1 MKNRIIGFYQYDDN
15 GKKAYCVAEDNNGA
29 VELRKV
35 ENEKEALES
44 LQQFCTNHQIYS
56 DNLGILLNN
65 SKFGT
70 NLTREDLG
78 KRLTHE
84 FGNRIHQNDI
94 SNFLNNIVPVPGSS
108 DDEYDYD
115 DQDDENLSLR
125 EKVRNK
131 FDSLRQSYLDY
142 RRDRKTKKAAKKA
155 EKEEKEEKKKLST
168 RGKITI
174 AVATVAAL
182 AITGFTSFL
191 LNRNNGESGL
201 AYIPS
206 NTNRNNTSQSSTP
219 EPDLETPTEEVVTT
233 PNTVTQESSATST
246 YTNQETTNHTATT
259 VTTPT
264 TSTDSTANMPAP
276 QNSDSDNFN
285 TNLQETTDELNNA
298 GNIPEDSNLTIYKEY
313 KNPENPNE
321 LGDFVSGVTTD
332 DTGLNEPLPDPNA
345 EEDTK
350 EDSPLAGVII
360 ESDNKPYKNDYV
372 PSSEEQLTASTDSV
386 QEQTVESATYSLAQ
400 QSAATSDVY
409 VNEQDRATYVIGDD
423 GNGYVYLDGKA
434 ISIVPVVQETEN
446 STSLQLVK

>member
-35 ENEKEALES
+35 ENDDEALKD
-44 LQQFCTNHQIYS
+44 LQRFCRYQRINN
-56 DNLGILLNN
+56 DNLDELLKS

-70 NLTREDLG
+70 NLTGEDLE
-78 KRLTHE
+78 KTLTHE

-155 EKEEKEEKKKLST
+155 EKEEKKGKKKLST
-168 RGKITI
+168 RGKIMI
-174 AVATVAAL
+174 AVATVGAL
-182 AITGFTSFL
+182 AITGLITSL
-191 LNRNNGESGL
+191 SLNKNNKSGL

-219 EPDLETPTEEVVTT
+219 EPEVETPTEEVVTT
-233 PNTVTQESSATST
+233 PNTVTQESSATTST
-246 YTNQETTNHTATT
+246 YTNQATANHTATT
-259 VTTPT
+259 VTTPS
-264 TSTDSTANMPAP
+264 TSTDSTTSMPAP
-276 QNSDSDNFN
+276 QDSDPNNFN
-285 TNLQETTDELNNA
+285 TNKQEAIDSLNRDEPITD
-298 GNIPEDSNLTIYKEY
+298 PEVHIYDEY
-313 KNPENPNE
+313 IEE
-321 LGDFVSGVTTD
+321 DGSLVDYITGVTTD
-332 DTGLNEPLPDPNA
+332 DTGLNEELPDPNA
-345 EEDTK
+345 EEETK
-350 EDSPLAGVII
+350 EDSDLAGVII
-360 ESDNKPYKNDYV
+360 EEAPYVNDYV
-372 PSSEEQLTASTDSV
+372 PSSEEQLTSSTDSV
-386 QEQTVESATYSLAQ
+386 QEQTVESEVYSAQ

-409 VNEQDRATYVIGDD
+409 MNEQDRATYVIDDD
-423 GNGYVYLDGKA
+423 GNGYVYLDGEI

-446 STSLQLVK
+446 STSLQYVK

>member
-35 ENEKEALES
+35 ENDDEALKD
-44 LQQFCTNHQIYS
+44 LQRFCRYQRINN
-56 DNLGILLNN
+56 DNLEDFLKS

-70 NLTREDLG
+70 NLTSEDLG
-78 KRLTHE
+78 KRLIHE
-84 FGNRIHQNDI
+84 FGNKIHQNDV
-94 SNFLNNIVPVPGSS
+94 SNFLNNRVPVPGSS
-108 DDEYDYD
+108 DEEDDEYDYD

-155 EKEEKEEKKKLST
+155 EKEAKEGKKKLST

-182 AITGFTSFL
+182 AITGLITSL
-191 LNRNNGESGL
+191 SLNKNN

-219 EPDLETPTEEVVTT
+219 EPDLVTPTEEVVTT

-246 YTNQETTNHTATT
+246 YTNQEMTNHTATT

-276 QNSDSDNFN
+276 QDSDPNNFN
-285 TNLQETTDELNNA
+285 TNKQEAIDSLNRDEPITD
-298 GNIPEDSNLTIYKEY
+298 PEVHIYDEY
-313 KNPENPNE
+313 IEE
-321 LGDFVSGVTTD
+321 DGSLVDYITGVTTD
-332 DTGLNEPLPDPNA
+332 DTGLNEELPDPNA
-345 EEDTK
+345 EEETK
-350 EDSPLAGVII
+350 EDSDLADVII
-360 ESDNKPYKNDYV
+360 EEAPYAND
-372 PSSEEQLTASTDSV
+372 QAV
-386 QEQTVESATYSLAQ
+386 QSNEEQTVESEAYSSSQ
-400 QSAATSDVY
+400 QFAVTSDVY
-409 VNEQDRATYVIGDD
+409 VNEQDRATYVIDDD
-423 GNGYVYLDGKA
+423 GNGYVYLDGEI

-446 STSLQLVK
+446 STSLQYVK

>member
-35 ENEKEALES
+35 ENDDEALKD
-44 LQQFCTNHQIYS
+44 LQRFCRYQRINN
-56 DNLGILLNN
+56 DNLDELLKS

-70 NLTREDLG
+70 NLTSEDLG

-182 AITGFTSFL
+182 AITGFTSFF
-191 LNRNNGESGL
+191 LNKNNGESGL

-246 YTNQETTNHTATT
+246 YTNQEMTNHTATT

-276 QNSDSDNFN
+276 QDSDPNNFN
-285 TNLQETTDELNNA
+285 TNKQEAIDSLNRDEPITD
-298 GNIPEDSNLTIYKEY
+298 PEVHIYDEY
-313 KNPENPNE
+313 IEE
-321 LGDFVSGVTTD
+321 DGSLVDYITGVTTD
-332 DTGLNEPLPDPNA
+332 DTGLNEELPDPNA
-345 EEDTK
+345 EEETK
-350 EDSPLAGVII
+350 EDSDLADVII
-360 ESDNKPYKNDYV
+360 EEAPYVND
-372 PSSEEQLTASTDSV
+372 QAV
-386 QEQTVESATYSLAQ
+386 QSNEEQTVESEAYSSSQ
-400 QSAATSDVY
+400 QFAVTSDVY

-423 GNGYVYLDGKA
+423 GNGYVYLPGDEEP

-446 STSLQLVK
+446 STSLQYEYVK

>member
-35 ENEKEALES
+35 ENDDEALKD
-44 LQQFCTNHQIYS
+44 LQRFCRYQRINN
-56 DNLGILLNN
+56 DNLDKLLKS

-70 NLTREDLG
+70 NLTGEDLE
-78 KRLTHE
+78 KTLTHE

-182 AITGFTSFL
+182 AITGFTSFF

-201 AYIPS
+201 TYIPS

-219 EPDLETPTEEVVTT
+219 EPEVETPTEEVVTT

-276 QNSDSDNFN
+276 QDSDPNNFN
-285 TNLQETTDELNNA
+285 TNKQEAIDSLNRDEPITD
-298 GNIPEDSNLTIYKEY
+298 PEVHIYDEY
-313 KNPENPNE
+313 IEE
-321 LGDFVSGVTTD
+321 DGSLVDYITGVTTD
-332 DTGLNEPLPDPNA
+332 DTGLNEELPDPNA
-345 EEDTK
+345 EEETK
-350 EDSPLAGVII
+350 EDSDLADVII
-360 ESDNKPYKNDYV
+360 EEAPYVND
-372 PSSEEQLTASTDSV
+372 QAV
-386 QEQTVESATYSLAQ
+386 QSNEEQTVESEAYSSSQ
-400 QSAATSDVY
+400 QFAVTSDVY

-434 ISIVPVVQETEN
+434 SSIVPVVQETEI

>member
-35 ENEKEALES
+35 ENDDEALKD
-44 LQQFCTNHQIYS
+44 LQRFCRYQRINN
-56 DNLGILLNN
+56 DNLDKLLKS

-70 NLTREDLG
+70 NLTGEDLE
-78 KRLTHE
+78 KTLTHE

-182 AITGFTSFL
+182 AITGFTSFF

-206 NTNRNNTSQSSTP
+206 NTNRNTTSQSSTP
-219 EPDLETPTEEVVTT
+219 EPEVETPTEEVVTT

-276 QNSDSDNFN
+276 QDSDPNNFN
-285 TNLQETTDELNNA
+285 TNKQEAIDSLNRDEPITD
-298 GNIPEDSNLTIYKEY
+298 PEVHIYDEY
-313 KNPENPNE
+313 IEE
-321 LGDFVSGVTTD
+321 DGSLVDYITGVTTD
-332 DTGLNEPLPDPNA
+332 DTGLNEELPDPNA
-345 EEDTK
+345 EEETK
-350 EDSPLAGVII
+350 EDSDLADVII
-360 ESDNKPYKNDYV
+360 KEEAPYVND
-372 PSSEEQLTASTDSV
+372 QAV
-386 QEQTVESATYSLAQ
+386 QSNEEQTVESEAYSSSQ
-400 QSAATSDVY
+400 QFAVTSDVY

-423 GNGYVYLDGKA
+423 GNGYVYLPGDEKP

-446 STSLQLVK
+446 STSLQYEYVK

>member
-155 EKEEKEEKKKLST
+155 EKEEKEGKKKLST

-182 AITGFTSFL
+182 AITGLITSL
-191 LNRNNGESGL
+191 SLNKNNKSGL

-206 NTNRNNTSQSSTP
+206 NTNRNNTSQTSTP

-246 YTNQETTNHTATT
+246 YTNQEMTNHTATT

-276 QNSDSDNFN
+276 QDSDPNNFN
-285 TNLQETTDELNNA
+285 TNKQEAIDSLNRDEPITD
-298 GNIPEDSNLTIYKEY
+298 PEVHIYDEY
-313 KNPENPNE
+313 IEE
-321 LGDFVSGVTTD
+321 DGSLVDYITGVTTD
-332 DTGLNEPLPDPNA
+332 DTGLNEELPDPNA
-345 EEDTK
+345 EEETK
-350 EDSPLAGVII
+350 EDSDLADVII
-360 ESDNKPYKNDYV
+360 EEEAPYVND
-372 PSSEEQLTASTDSV
+372 QAV
-386 QEQTVESATYSLAQ
+386 QSNEEQTVESEAYSLSQ

-409 VNEQDRATYVIGDD
+409 VNEQDRATYVIDDD
-423 GNGYVYLDGKA
+423 GNGYVYLDGEI

-446 STSLQLVK
+446 STSLQYVK